1 MNGRNPLWTFSG
13 VRQAAWLFFAFLYIP
28 ILVLVVL
35 SFNSGQ
41 SATLWESFSL
51 KWYAVVANDPE
62 ILRAAKNSLLVA
74 TLATLASTVLA
85 TLAALGMRGRAFRGQ
100 TLMNGVLGLPLL
112 VPEIVTAVATLMFFS
127 FIGLKLSLFTILIA
141 HIVFCIPLRLPAD
154 PRPPGGPGPAPGGGR
169 RRPLRLA
176 VEGLLENH
184 PAAADARRAVRGDAR
199 VHHLD
204 GRFRH
209 HLFRRRRRRNHPAG
223 VNLQFH
229 PHGHIPED
237 QCDFL
242 DHPHDFH
249 RLRRPVVLPRPTP
262 PLRTCLHEEKTED
275 RQESIM
281 TYRTPLTLLFAA
293 GLALGGQAR
302 AEGTLHFANWSD
314 YYPPE
319 LLKKFEKDT
328 GIKATLDAYDSNE
341 TLLAKLK
348 AGGGAYDVVVPS
360 DSFIEIFVKEGLLQK
375 LDKSQLPS
383 LGNLKENFRTLGFD
397 PGHDYSIPY
406 LWGTTGYSYDTAK
419 VPGGRLEESWKPF
432 FEPPAELKGKVVALN
447 SIEELFIPAT
457 YYLGID
463 ECTEDAREAQKVL
476 DLLLRQK
483 PALAMYNSDGTI
495 ERMAAGEVAMHQQWN
510 GAFHRAH
517 AQRASLEYVYPKEGI
532 RLFIDNFAIP
542 RDASNVK
549 EAHVF
554 IDWMMRPEN
563 IAAASN
569 FAKYNNAIVGSEKFM
584 EKALFDD
591 PAINT
596 PQDKLDRL
604 KPFKLC
610 SPKALALRSKVWT
623 KLKK

>member
-141 HIVFCIPLRLPAD
+141 HIVFCIPFAYLPIRARLEGLD
-154 PRPPGGPGPAPGGGR
+154 PR
-169 RRPLRLA
+169 LA
-176 VEGLLENH
+176 E
-184 PAAADARRAVRGDAR
+184 AAADLYASPWKAFWKITLPLLMPGVLSGAMLAFIISMDDFVITYFVA
-199 VHHLD
+199 
-204 GRFRH
+204 
-209 HLFRRRRRRNHPAG
+209 RRRNHPAG
-223 VNLQFH
+223 VHLQFH

-406 LWGTTGYSYDTAK
+406 LWGTTGYSYDTTK

-563 IAAASN
+563 ITAASN